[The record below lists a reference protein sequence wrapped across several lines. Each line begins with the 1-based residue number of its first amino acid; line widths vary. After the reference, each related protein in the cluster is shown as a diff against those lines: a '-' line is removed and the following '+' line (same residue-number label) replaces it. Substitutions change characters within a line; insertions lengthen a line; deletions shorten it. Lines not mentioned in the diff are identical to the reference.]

1 MNLQIQTPCWAKPI
15 LDRENARYIG
25 AFGGRG
31 SGKSW
36 FFAEWIIER
45 CVMQKTNVVCVREVQ
60 KSLKQSV
67 KKLIENKIEEFG
79 IGHLFEVQQTEIKCP
94 HGGVIIFA
102 GMQNHTADSIKSLEG
117 FDIAWVEEAQS
128 ISQFSLDLLRPTIRK
143 PGSQMLF
150 SWNPR
155 FDTDP
160 IEGLLRGP
168 GAPPD
173 SIVVE
178 VNYTDNPWFPD
189 VLRQEMEYD
198 KRRDPDKY
206 LHVWK
211 GEYVRNSETRVFKNW
226 TIEDFEAPADAVHRF
241 GADWGFASDPTVLV
255 RCHIIGRKLYIDHE
269 AYRVGCEIV
278 DTPALF
284 MSVPDAE
291 RWPMVADSARPETI
305 SHMRKNGFPKIL
317 AAVKG
322 PKSVEEGVEWL
333 KSFDIVVHPRCK
345 HLVDEMTLYSY
356 KTDPDTDKVL
366 PILADKHNHCIAEGE
381 LVACERGLVPI
392 EHVTTSDR
400 VLTRGGYQR
409 VLFADVTDV
418 DRETLIVET
427 TNGVV
432 RCTPD
437 HEIWTVKGFV
447 RADALRYDDEVL
459 TLETSSWSKS
469 LSGTERGIAG
479 ILKAGTQQAK
489 RTFSAAKE
497 AAQAGCTVMFGSMNA
512 GQYRMA
518 GTFTTSMETR
528 QTMTSQILSAFRQ
541 SNTPSDTFGMMSASG
556 GRLSISTKSGTQQ
569 NLGTLLMRV
578 AQSIE
583 RSAHWLMLRL
593 PQSQSHASIA
603 ALLSRHERLATKT
616 GSAQTSA
623 SLHGGEN
630 LGWMTKHARAKSAE
644 AHSLSTNTASSKLV
658 PGRVVTVRAA
668 GRCERV
674 YDLTVENHHEFVAG
688 GVLVSNCIDALR
700 YACEGA
706 RRASTQVKPKANPV
720 PVLMPMAR

>member
-1 MNLQIQTPCWAKPI
+1 MKLQIQTPRWAKPI

-25 AFGGRG
+25 AWGGRG

-45 CVMQKTNVVCVREVQ
+45 CVMQKTDIVCVREVQ

-67 KKLIENKIEEFG
+67 KKLIENKIEELG
-79 IGHLFEVQQTEIKCP
+79 IGHLFEIQTAEIKCP

-168 GAPPD
+168 NAPPD

-178 VNYTDNPWFPD
+178 VNYLDNPWFPD
-189 VLRQEMEYD
+189 VLREEMEYD
-198 KRRDPDKY
+198 RRRDPDKY
-206 LHVWK
+206 MHVWR

-226 TIEDFEAPADAVHRF
+226 TIEEFDAPPDAVHRF

-255 RCHIIGRKLYIDHE
+255 RCHIIGRKLYIDYE

-333 KSFDIVVHPRCK
+333 KSFDIVVHPRCL
-345 HLVDEMTLYSY
+345 HTIDELTLYSY
-356 KTDPDTDKVL
+356 KTDRDTSRVL
-366 PILADKHNHCIAEGE
+366 PLLEDKKNH
-381 LVACERGLVPI
+381 V
-392 EHVTTSDR
+392 
-400 VLTRGGYQR
+400 
-409 VLFADVTDV
+409 
-418 DRETLIVET
+418 
-427 TNGVV
+427 
-432 RCTPD
+432 
-437 HEIWTVKGFV
+437 
-447 RADALRYDDEVL
+447 
-459 TLETSSWSKS
+459 
-469 LSGTERGIAG
+469 
-479 ILKAGTQQAK
+479 
-489 RTFSAAKE
+489 
-497 AAQAGCTVMFGSMNA
+497 
-512 GQYRMA
+512 
-518 GTFTTSMETR
+518 
-528 QTMTSQILSAFRQ
+528 
-541 SNTPSDTFGMMSASG
+541 
-556 GRLSISTKSGTQQ
+556 
-569 NLGTLLMRV
+569 
-578 AQSIE
+578 
-583 RSAHWLMLRL
+583 
-593 PQSQSHASIA
+593 
-603 ALLSRHERLATKT
+603 
-616 GSAQTSA
+616 
-623 SLHGGEN
+623 
-630 LGWMTKHARAKSAE
+630 
-644 AHSLSTNTASSKLV
+644 
-658 PGRVVTVRAA
+658 
-668 GRCERV
+668 
-674 YDLTVENHHEFVAG
+674 
-688 GVLVSNCIDALR
+688 IDALR